1 MKQSSPYLSIT
12 ITYVI
17 HYVFLSRVTSTV
29 TMGPLAIDPFS
40 HMGIDIMEEEEM
52 AQLGLGSG
60 QPADPP
66 RTTVQSTVCT
76 VTFTIL

>member
-1 MKQSSPYLSIT
+1 MYLFIT

-17 HYVFLSRVTSTV
+17 HYVFQSRVTSTV
-29 TMGPLAIDPFS
+29 TIGPLAIDPFS
-40 HMGIDIMEEEEM
+40 DVGIDPMEEEEM

-66 RTTVQSTVCT
+66 RTTVEST
-76 VTFTIL
+76 